1 MTQSSVPDPLTKL
14 KTDIQTA
21 QNKVNNLQTGVRL
34 TDIRDQIE
42 DFETKTSMLPSR
54 IAAVRTKGYVFG
66 RNIEN
71 RASTLRS
78 DWVGLSLKVLEQTNL
93 HSNRLDMDM
102 RALESVMLSTY
113 IPGCQCKRCSS
124 FLISSQFWN

>member
-1 MTQSSVPDPLTKL
+1 MTQSSVTDPLTKL

-21 QNKVNNLQTGVRL
+21 QNKVNDLQSGVRL

-54 IAAVRTKGYVFG
+54 IAAMRTKGYVFG
-66 RNIEN
+66 KNIEN
-71 RASTLRS
+71 RASILRS
-78 DWVGLSLKVLEQTNL
+78 DWVGLSLKILEQTNL

-102 RALESVMLSTY
+102 RALRSCFSLHRGLPMLVLRILSY
-113 IPGCQCKRCSS
+113 FK
-124 FLISSQFWN
+124 